1 MVTGSYFLFK
11 CPWQKFKVGNSVLIG
26 RFFFFKI
33 QLCEIWKS
41 WLKQNQRIGGQH
53 LFMHIQVRLGVHY
66 TLLLHC
72 RGCIVIL
79 TITELNFAKFYVNT
93 YSTFQGTVEI
103 IFSSNKLLQ
112 IIWGSVS
119 QPESQEETD
128 YLWGLLRVLLKSLLC
143 WLANKINNLPLT

>member
-26 RFFFFKI
+26 PFYFFKI
-33 QLCEIWKS
+33 WLCEIWKS
-41 WLKQNQRIGGQH
+41 WFKQNQGIGGQH

-72 RGCIVIL
+72 RGCIMIL

-93 YSTFQGTVEI
+93 YSTFQGTVRL
-103 IFSSNKLLQ
+103 FSVQISCPRLFKALFLNQRPRRKLTICGACSGCCLSHY
-112 IIWGSVS
+112 SV
-119 QPESQEETD
+119 D
-128 YLWGLLRVLLKSLLC
+128 
-143 WLANKINNLPLT
+143 